1 MAVQNQLQD
10 VIDAPSSTLLDN
22 PIYAALTTDH
32 AHLALGGDHARRYPE
47 DIGPL
52 SGIPAQSADAYDAL
66 RSVTSPGGVVALFLL
81 ESPRPSAGWTSVR
94 GGLLHQMIASQP
106 STQPAVLADG
116 AQLRPLTSAD
126 VPAMIELAELTEPGP
141 FRRRTIEL
149 GAFFGI
155 VQSGR
160 LLAMAGKRLHLPGFI
175 EVSAVCTH
183 PDARGRGYA
192 RVLMSRVIDE
202 IVQSGNTPILHT
214 FADNHSAIRVYH
226 ELGFTVR
233 QSFQLAVLRRDD
245 EHDTPVIEQITS
257 VPCNIPGAP
266 CKTLGHESAR
276 AHD

>member
-1 MAVQNQLQD
+1 MEMPVQNQLQD
-10 VIDAPSSTLLDN
+10 DLEIHFSSLLDN

-32 AHLALGGDHARRYPE
+32 AHLALGNDLAWRYPE

-52 SGIPAQSADAYDAL
+52 SGMPAQSADAYDAL
-66 RSVTSPGGVVALFLL
+66 RSVTTPGGVVALFLL
-81 ESPRPSAGWTSVR
+81 ESPRPSPGWTFLR
-94 GGLLHQMIASQP
+94 GGLLHQMIASRP
-106 STQPAVLADG
+106 STQPAVLNAD
-116 AQLRPLTSAD
+116 AHLRRLTTAD

-141 FRRRTIEL
+141 FRPRTIEL

-155 VQSGR
+155 VHSGR

-192 RVLMSRVIDE
+192 RMLMSRVIDE

-214 FADNHSAIRVYH
+214 FAHNHSAIRVYH
-226 ELGFTVR
+226 DLGFTVR

-245 EHDTPVIEQITS
+245 
-257 VPCNIPGAP
+257 
-266 CKTLGHESAR
+266 
-276 AHD
+276 